1 MAKFDFDIW
10 CTAEEI
16 SEKTKEI
23 LISEE
28 LNSEKALKRFK
39 VEEVSELSLTRGQ
52 AAVLKGALINIQA
65 QSQPAG
71 LAATNGSP
79 PVKVEEDDPTTKT
92 LAKDK
97 DLNKLLANLGEM
109 SMKDLLS
116 MEESEIAASM
126 GSSGMRKKYESI
138 PDNLSKSIA
147 DSAKKDRTLFNL
159 GGDTD
164 VVLRGN
170 KPRKKPEEVNFPQW
184 ISAHARILKKMLNK
198 EAPRQTVL
206 DYIDYTIQFGDY
218 AQLYTQASMM
228 QLDDAHRQS
237 VHEDGVRW
245 QNISDHHFRFWTR
258 TRPDNNSGNGG
269 KTTVPSGGQ
278 KKKPTED
285 RVCYDYNNE
294 KCQYP
299 NCKYRHVCLT
309 CGGNHPKSRH
319 EETPPR
325 FRSEI
330 P

>member
-1 MAKFDFDIW
+1 MAKFEFEQW

-16 SEKTKEI
+16 SDKTKAV
-23 LISEE
+23 LVDEE
-28 LNSEKALKRFK
+28 LNTEKALKRFQ
-39 VEEVSELSLTRGQ
+39 VEDVSELGLSRGQ
-52 AAVLKGALINIQA
+52 TAVLKGALVNLQA
-65 QSQPAG
+65 QPH
-71 LAATNGSP
+71 AASSTGSP
-79 PVKVEEDDPTTKT
+79 SVKVDDDPTTKT

-97 DLNKLLANLGEM
+97 DLNHLLSNLGEM

-116 MEESEIAASM
+116 MEESEIAATM
-126 GSSGMRKKYESI
+126 GSSGTRKKYESI
-138 PDNLSKSIA
+138 PDNLSKSIT
-147 DSAKKDRTLFNL
+147 DSSKRDRTLLNL

-170 KPRKKPEEVNFPQW
+170 KPRKKPEEVTFPQW
-184 ISAHARILKKMLNK
+184 ISAHARILKKLLNK
-198 EAPRQTVL
+198 DVPKQTLL

-258 TRPDNNSGNGG
+258 TRPDNSSGTGVKSTG
-269 KTTVPSGGQ
+269 PSGGQ

-285 RVCYDYNNE
+285 RVCYDYNND
-294 KCQYP
+294 KCHYNP
-299 NCKYRHVCLT
+299 CKYKHVCLT